1 MRTRIADGTRRAL
14 DVVVGGA
21 LLVAAAPLLGVLAVV
36 VRATSAGPALFVQT
50 RVGKDGRIFGLLK
63 LRTMVSDAATR
74 GGALTAP
81 GDPRITRVGAWIRRW
96 KLDELPQLAN
106 VVRGDMSLVG
116 PRPEVPRYVAGY
128 SPDQRAVLR
137 VRPGITDPAS
147 LEYVDEAAVLAT
159 FDDCERGY
167 VDTVLPAKLE
177 LSLAYL
183 ERRTLRSDLGVLVR
197 TIVRV
202 ARGGRARP
210 DRKASVPDVARRTRR
225 TALG

>member
-1 MRTRIADGTRRAL
+1 MSRAADGARRTF
-14 DVVVGGA
+14 DVVIGGA
-21 LLVAAAPLLGVLAVV
+21 LCLVAAPLVAVLALV
-36 VRATSAGPALFVQT
+36 VRATSPGPALFVQE
-50 RVGKDGRIFGLLK
+50 RVGKDGRVFGLFK
-63 LRTMVSDAATR
+63 LRTMVADAPAR

-81 GDPRITRVGAWIRRW
+81 GDPRVTRVGAWLRRW

-128 SPDQRAVLR
+128 SPRERAVLR

-147 LEYVDEAAVLAT
+147 LAYADEAAMLAR
-159 FDDCERGY
+159 FEDYERAY
-167 VDTVLPAKLE
+167 VEAVLPAKLA

-183 ERRTLRSDLGVLVR
+183 ERRTLGSDLGVLLR
-197 TIVRV
+197 TVIRI
-202 ARGGRARP
+202 ARGGRAHS
-210 DRKASVPDVARRTRR
+210 DTHESVSDAARRARR